1 MRRTSSTALAS
12 AAVLFLMAAGCGGS
26 SNKNPTG
33 PGGGGAADVTIS
45 ILSGSMN
52 AGPNAYSPDT
62 ATVQAGQTVK
72 WVNNDAMTHTA
83 TPDVS
88 GSFTNTGNITG
99 GNSSAVITISGA
111 TGVRAYHCAI
121 AGHNMQGWIKVT
133 P

>member
-1 MRRTSSTALAS
+1 MRQTSSAVLALA
-12 AAVLFLMAAGCGGS
+12 AILFLVAAGCGGGNTS
-26 SNKNPTG
+26 PMG
-33 PGGGGAADVTIS
+33 PGGGGTADVTIS

-62 ATVQAGQTVK
+62 ATVQVGQTVK

-88 GSFTNTGNITG
+88 GSFTDTGNISS

-111 TGVRAYHCAI
+111 TGVRAYHCAR